1 MELYKGDIEA
11 FRKVLQRERQKMKP
25 DDKHKLENLR
35 VLLQLVNA
43 YLLLGDTKS
52 ACSLATELISLVPD
66 IDGDVVHNPPNRA
79 DVPSGRVL
87 SLMCCSINEL
97 LPYTIDIITSSVKEI
112 AFSDSCTDVAIG
124 QLMVLSQYKWPKDVD
139 CFNKLILLV
148 QTRGSFTYTKFFKYI
163 INIEM
168 LEEIMYLANQT
179 SVKLNLISLE
189 NSSRIR
195 AVTRGVKNKVK
206 EDLTVAT
213 DKQLSRCDESVN
225 DVLKLFLKN
234 EKLCFIGGGD
244 D

>member
-1 MELYKGDIEA
+1 
-11 FRKVLQRERQKMKP
+11 
-25 DDKHKLENLR
+25 
-35 VLLQLVNA
+35 
-43 YLLLGDTKS
+43 
-52 ACSLATELISLVPD
+52 
-66 IDGDVVHNPPNRA
+66 
-79 DVPSGRVL
+79 
-87 SLMCCSINEL
+87 MCCSINEL

-189 NSSRIR
+189 NSSRYLER
-195 AVTRGVKNKVK
+195 EGAGR
-206 EDLTVAT
+206 DMF
-213 DKQLSRCDESVN
+213 VN
-225 DVLKLFLKN
+225 LQK
-234 EKLCFIGGGD
+234 
-244 D
+244 